1 VLLSFIFRAFG
12 YGTAAAYAIAIMNIF
27 FAALHYALLPVLTD
41 VAKIRRVV
49 GVAAGLF
56 GALVPYRIMKEIRWE
71 TTLSALV
78 VVVLIIL
85 TTRWWQTP
93 QPLGLCTFF
102 WGIAWG
108 AGMMSCPPLL
118 PVFLF
123 LLLYLA
129 VFAWKRKQPQWQL
142 TVAMGALGMVVAVAP
157 WTIRNYREL
166 GGLVFVRSNF
176 GIELDVSNHT
186 GAYVLGADNMSIGFP
201 NNYFHQQHPWSS
213 QENAEKVRQIG
224 EVQFNRQR
232 QRQALNWIR
241 THNSPWCKSGFV
253 SKNF

>member
-1 VLLSFIFRAFG
+1 
-12 YGTAAAYAIAIMNIF
+12 
-27 FAALHYALLPVLTD
+27 
-41 VAKIRRVV
+41 
-49 GVAAGLF
+49 
-56 GALVPYRIMKEIRWE
+56 
-71 TTLSALV
+71 
-78 VVVLIIL
+78 
-85 TTRWWQTP
+85 
-93 QPLGLCTFF
+93 
-102 WGIAWG
+102 
-108 AGMMSCPPLL
+108 MMSCPPLL

-123 LLLYLA
+123 LLLYFA

-241 THNSPWCKSGFV
+241 THKREFAKLTLERTLFFWFMPSKPQPVKSILLMPWTLLAAAGLWLALRRHLALGSILLCVWIAYPLVYYFLEANTRYRYPIDWTFTLLAIYLIFEFSTHRSQAVPTGEKMEGQLAS
-253 SKNF
+253 